1 MKPSGTSIGLMIDYF
16 EYLYDIRNE
25 WLNNVTARDA
35 VILDLNNFDANT
47 YNEYW
52 LTDRE
57 EQLLDTLATLIEVYI

>member
-1 MKPSGTSIGLMIDYF
+1 MIDYF
-16 EYLYDIRNE
+16 DYLYSIRNE
-25 WLNNVTARDA
+25 WLTNVTTRDA
-35 VILDLNNFDANT
+35 VMLDMANFDANI

>member
-1 MKPSGTSIGLMIDYF
+1 MKPSGTSISLAIDYF
-16 EYLYDIRNE
+16 EYLYSIRNE
-25 WLNNVTARDA
+25 WLTNVTTRDA
-35 VILDLNNFDANT
+35 VMLDMANFDANI

>member
-16 EYLYDIRNE
+16 EFLYDNRNE
-25 WLNNVTARDA
+25 WLNNTTARDA

>member
-1 MKPSGTSIGLMIDYF
+1 MKPSGTSISLMIDYF
-16 EYLYDIRNE
+16 DYLYSIRNE
-25 WLNNVTARDA
+25 WLTNVTTRDA
-35 VILDLNNFDANT
+35 VMLDMANFDANI

>member
-1 MKPSGTSIGLMIDYF
+1 MNPSGTSISLMIDYF
-16 EYLYDIRNE
+16 DYLYSIRNE
-25 WLNNVTARDA
+25 WLTNVTTRDA
-35 VILDLNNFDANT
+35 VMLDMANFDANI

>member
-1 MKPSGTSIGLMIDYF
+1 MKPSGTSISLMIDYF
-16 EYLYDIRNE
+16 DYLYSIRNE
-25 WLNNVTARDA
+25 WLTNATTRDA
-35 VILDLNNFDANT
+35 VMLDMANFDANI